1 MAIIALTQRPRL
13 TQNGDAVLDTLP
25 LTLDDHDPRVTAAK
39 AAEKQLY
46 DFYGI
51 SYTIRQI
58 MLPRYG
64 ITVRIT
70 ATGEGDPVVIVPGNT
85 GDGFPFI
92 PGYKNWRAISSTDR
106 FDNRTM
112 RVILGNDVTI
122 KAIAEHHINPWPDGA
137 AFAKVTWLQQPDD
150 KGFVHTG
157 AFAQVELM
165 LKDSHKYAATA
176 GWGWGRWRGDDLK
189 PYGKDAAFSGECVS
203 CHTPVRDNDFVY
215 TMPLKGQQ

>member
-85 GDGFPFI
+85 GDGFPFAALLPHL
-92 PGYKNWRAISSTDR
+92 PGRRIFILNRPGGGLSEGMDHTTVNFHDFAVETVTTVFDALGFPMTAYRRSRALL
-106 FDNRTM
+106 RTFAM
-112 RVILGNDVTI
+112 TVILASNNCRRLFPI
-122 KAIAEHHINPWPDGA
+122 
-137 AFAKVTWLQQPDD
+137 
-150 KGFVHTG
+150 
-157 AFAQVELM
+157 
-165 LKDSHKYAATA
+165 
-176 GWGWGRWRGDDLK
+176 R
-189 PYGKDAAFSGECVS
+189 
-203 CHTPVRDNDFVY
+203 
-215 TMPLKGQQ
+215 